1 LLVVHQVA
9 ADCSDVNN
17 IDSTWSNG
25 ENGKFSFIVPKTA
38 KKKWKIEVTFDTDVS
53 DLQVWNGKKVKCK
66 GNTCSFK
73 NKKFNKKQK
82 KGDLLELGY
91 QIGFDSLPAP
101 EVTSLKFNGIEVC
114 SEGEPTTSTT
124 IAPTT
129 TTTTT
134 ITMAS
139 TTTTEGGITGEPGS
153 CESAF
158 EYTNSWDA
166 GANGVLYL
174 EFPEDTDEWEV
185 EVTFSSPIT
194 SFETWKGKNIECIG
208 TVCKFINQDYNGE
221 QYAGNELTIDF
232 LIHFSELPDIV
243 GLTLNGEDMC
253 IASGTTTPTST
264 STTISTTVST
274 TPSTTITAP
283 TTTIATTITT
293 TPTTTITAPT
303 TTIATTVTTTPTT
316 TITATTVTTTS
327 STTTIGGE
335 TDCGSN
341 LEFNNVWNGGG
352 SGSFHVPIPMDVETW
367 KVTLT
372 FSSPVTNPQIWDG
385 LNFECTGNVCTF
397 ENQGYNGVQSA
408 GTELKIDFV
417 MNFASEPDLVG
428 LTVNDVDVCTGG
440 GGGPTTT
447 TMAPTTTTNGPTTT
461 TTAGPPGPST
471 TTTAGPPTTTGDTTT
486 VSPDE
491 CVQDLYGFAEALD
504 KSLLFY
510 EAQRSGPLPDDMRI
524 DWRKDSALDDGDDVN
539 EDLTGGYYDAGDY
552 VKFGFPMAGAMTL
565 LSWGGISYPQG
576 YEKAGMMDYLRDA
589 VKWGTDYFIKCN
601 TGYDTGEY
609 EFYGQVG
616 NGDFDHSSWSRP
628 EEMPDWRPSYKID
641 ASNPGSDLAAET
653 AASLASAAM
662 LFDGVD
668 DAYATELIDHAE
680 LLYSFADE
688 RRGKYSDSITDAYAF
703 YNSWGGYNDE
713 LVWGAIWL
721 YKATGKQDYLDK
733 AISYYDQFG
742 FGSKTQFL
750 SWDDKLAGAQV
761 LLAQETGESRF
772 LNDALNVC
780 QYYVDYQKSPQGRTH
795 YLKWGSLRYAANAAF
810 ICLQAS
816 DLAGDEG
823 KSETFREYALGQME
837 YMLGSTGRSF
847 VVGFGTNPPTQ
858 PHHAS
863 SSCPVDP
870 SETCDWGT
878 FNSPDPNPH
887 VLYGALVG
895 GPGDLNDDTLNDKR
909 NDYIENEVTL
919 DYNAGFQSLLA
930 GLLQKAC

>member
-1 LLVVHQVA
+1 MLFKLWTILLVVHQVA
-9 ADCSDVNN
+9 ADCNVNN
-17 IDSTWSNG
+17 IDSTWPNG
-25 ENGKFSFIVPKTA
+25 ESQSQAGKFSFTVPKTV
-38 KKKWKIEVTFDTDVS
+38 KKWKIKVTFDRKVS
-53 DLQVWNGKKVKCK
+53 DLQVWNGQKVKCK
-66 GNTCSFK
+66 KKSCTFK
-73 NKKFNKKQK
+73 SKKFNKKQK
-82 KGDLLELGY
+82 KGDELELGY
-91 QIGFDSLPAP
+91 QLDFKSLPAP
-101 EVTSLKFNGIEVC
+101 EITSLTFNGIELC

-129 TTTTT
+129 TTTIAPTT
-134 ITMAS
+134 TTTMAPTTTTTMAS
-139 TTTTEGGITGEPGS
+139 TTTTEGGETGEPGS

-158 EYTNSWDA
+158 EYTNPWDA

-194 SFETWKGKNIECIG
+194 SFETWKGKDIECTG

-264 STTISTTVST
+264 STIFSTTTISTTVST

-283 TTTIATTITT
+283 TTTLTSTVTTISTT
-293 TPTTTITAPT
+293 TTTAPT
-303 TTIATTVTTTPTT
+303 TTTPS
-316 TITATTVTTTS
+316 ITD

-440 GGGPTTT
+440 GGGGPT

-524 DWRKDSALDDGDDVN
+524 DWRKDSALDDGNDVN
-539 EDLTGGYYDAGDY
+539 EDLTGGYYDG
-552 VKFGFPMAGAMTL
+552 
-565 LSWGGISYPQG
+565 
-576 YEKAGMMDYLRDA
+576 
-589 VKWGTDYFIKCN
+589 N
-601 TGYDTGEY
+601 T
-609 EFYGQVG
+609 
-616 NGDFDHSSWSRP
+616 
-628 EEMPDWRPSYKID
+628 
-641 ASNPGSDLAAET
+641 
-653 AASLASAAM
+653 
-662 LFDGVD
+662 
-668 DAYATELIDHAE
+668 
-680 LLYSFADE
+680 
-688 RRGKYSDSITDAYAF
+688 
-703 YNSWGGYNDE
+703 
-713 LVWGAIWL
+713 
-721 YKATGKQDYLDK
+721 
-733 AISYYDQFG
+733 
-742 FGSKTQFL
+742 
-750 SWDDKLAGAQV
+750 
-761 LLAQETGESRF
+761 
-772 LNDALNVC
+772 
-780 QYYVDYQKSPQGRTH
+780 
-795 YLKWGSLRYAANAAF
+795 
-810 ICLQAS
+810 
-816 DLAGDEG
+816 
-823 KSETFREYALGQME
+823 
-837 YMLGSTGRSF
+837 
-847 VVGFGTNPPTQ
+847 
-858 PHHAS
+858 
-863 SSCPVDP
+863 
-870 SETCDWGT
+870 
-878 FNSPDPNPH
+878 
-887 VLYGALVG
+887 
-895 GPGDLNDDTLNDKR
+895 
-909 NDYIENEVTL
+909 
-919 DYNAGFQSLLA
+919 FQTIIV
-930 GLLQKAC
+930 Q